1 MINSSAEINP
11 VNSSHRFNQRMTRRF
26 IEKSYNSC
34 SDYPEKENAEVK
46 YFESR
51 QRVGRVTLGSLA
63 QAELLLDACRG
74 RR

>member
-1 MINSSAEINP
+1 
-11 VNSSHRFNQRMTRRF
+11 MTRRF
-26 IEKSYNSC
+26 IEKSFKSC

-51 QRVGRVTLGSLA
+51 QRVARVTLGSLA